1 MKAHYNCILIIQAT
15 TVLSTSKL
23 NQFLFKVKSTPS
35 TEGHSLL
42 PLIKLLQGSLKE
54 RSMVRFEQHST
65 GAMKGKKLV
74 HTNFKTCEI
83 TKSVVENAEFVHTSE

>member
-42 PLIKLLQGSLKE
+42 PLIKTATRKLKRKE
-54 RSMVRFEQHST
+54 HGQ
-65 GAMKGKKLV
+65 
-74 HTNFKTCEI
+74 I
-83 TKSVVENAEFVHTSE
+83 